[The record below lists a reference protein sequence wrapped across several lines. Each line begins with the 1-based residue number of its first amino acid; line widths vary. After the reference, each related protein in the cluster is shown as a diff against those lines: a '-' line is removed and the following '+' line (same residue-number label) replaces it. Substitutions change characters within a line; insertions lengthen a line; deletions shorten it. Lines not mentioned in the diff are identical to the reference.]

1 VSDSVLSRPRAKELA
16 NLEPLSLDGARAKF
30 GRGISDEEL
39 LLRLTMPVEQV
50 EAMRRSP
57 PATEREPTL
66 SRPER
71 DPLVRLLHE
80 LGKRRSIGYL
90 RLEKGDDLVVWRRAA

>member
-1 VSDSVLSRPRAKELA
+1 MLSRPRAKELA
-16 NLEPLSLDGARAKF
+16 NLEPFSLDGARAKF

-57 PATEREPTL
+57 PATERAPTL
-66 SRPER
+66 SRPGR

-80 LGKRRSIGYL
+80 LSKRRAIGYL
-90 RLEKGDDLVVWRRAA
+90 RLEKGDDVVVWRRAA

>member
-1 VSDSVLSRPRAKELA
+1 VADAVLSRPRAKELA
-16 NLEPLSLDGARAKF
+16 NLEPLSLDGAREKF

-57 PATEREPTL
+57 PATERQPAL
-66 SRPER
+66 SRPGR

-80 LGKRRSIGYL
+80 LGKRPSIGYL
-90 RLEKGDDLVVWRRAA
+90 RLEKGDDVVVWRRAA